1 MPADP
6 EFTEEV
12 IKSEL
17 EAVTNVLQ
25 ELEDKLVELLEH
37 KARAGVFKDL
47 YTAQLKQCASQG
59 KLELVED
66 DK

>member
-47 YTAQLKQCASQG
+47 YPAQLKHCASQG